1 MAMSIHLPASPPAE
15 PAGHAA
21 MSGDTRRDA
30 PAGTWQA
37 WQAERVRQQAALA
50 PAPPAARAPG
60 APGRRPEPGSGPA
73 PEMHRP
79 QAGSAPYPVREDALA
94 PALRRDDAQG
104 RDSGDGGGRGRSEA
118 PAAEETRLSEP
129 WSGAAPDDLDPQ
141 ALAASIAARAPRQ
154 ELFELLLADGRRL
167 GVLLAPG
174 PGQVLRVLLAS
185 SDARLRRQLDAG
197 RMELE
202 RGLAQRMGQAAQ
214 VTVL

>member
-60 APGRRPEPGSGPA
+60 RRPEPGSGPA

-79 QAGSAPYPVREDALA
+79 QAGSAPYLVRDDALA
-94 PALRRDDAQG
+94 PALRRDNAQG

-118 PAAEETRLSEP
+118 PVAEETRWSEAC
-129 WSGAAPDDLDPQ
+129 SGAAPDDLDPQ
-141 ALAASIAARAPRQ
+141 ALAASIAAQAPGQ
-154 ELFELLLADGRRL
+154 ELFEVLLADGRRL

-185 SDARLRRQLDAG
+185 SDARLRRQLEAG